1 MALAPAAT
9 SSDRLIDRRNL
20 DFLLYEWL
28 DVEQLTERERFSD
41 HSRESFDQTLDLAAG
56 IATGYFAPHNHL
68 ADEREPFFE
77 NGAVRLIPDVRAAVD
92 EYRNAG
98 LIAAAHDYGLGGIQ
112 LPYVISTAATSYFI
126 AANVAT
132 AAYVFLTA
140 ANANV
145 IAAFGTDDQKRR
157 YLEALLAGRF
167 FGTMV
172 LTEPEAGSSLGDITT
187 RAELQADGTYRVTGN
202 KMWISCADH
211 DLSEN
216 IVHLVLA
223 KIPGAP
229 PGTKGISLFIVPKYR
244 VNDDGSLGARNDV
257 AVAGVNHKMGYRG
270 TVNCA
275 LNFGENGGAYAELV
289 GEPNRGLQYMFHM
302 MNEARVFVGLGAAA
316 LGSAS
321 YLEALHYARDRR
333 QGRLP
338 GASDPLS
345 APVTIIEHAD
355 VRRMLLEQKAAVE
368 GALALCLYSA
378 KLVDDRDTAATPR
391 ERRDASLLLDFLT
404 PIVKAWSSQ
413 SCVRASD
420 LAIQVHGG
428 YGYSR
433 EYKVEQLY
441 RDNRLNPIHE
451 GTDGIQSLD
460 LLARKTMMHD
470 GAAFA
475 LWRSAIE
482 RAVVAAR
489 AASDPDVV
497 TLADGVAA
505 ALDETTRTT
514 EALTGA
520 MRSNRQSHALATANS
535 MLYLEIMGR
544 TTIAWMWLEQA
555 TAAVA
560 AASNGDDAF
569 YRGKLHAA
577 RYYIGYELAT
587 VAAHGALLRRL
598 DDMLVDVR
606 DEWF

>member
-1 MALAPAAT
+1 MALAPAII
-9 SSDRLIDRRNL
+9 SSSRLIDRRNL

-28 DVEQLTERERFSD
+28 GVERLVERERFAD

-56 IATGYFAPHNHL
+56 IASGYFAPHNHL
-68 ADEREPFFE
+68 ADEREPYWD
-77 NGAVRLIPDVRAAVD
+77 NGVVRLIPEVKAAVD

-98 LIAAAHDYGLGGIQ
+98 LIAAAHDYDLGGIQ
-112 LPYVISTAATSYFI
+112 LPYVVSTAATSFFV

-132 AAYVFLTA
+132 SAYVFLTA

-145 IAAFGTDDQKRR
+145 IAAFGTEQQKAR
-157 YLEALLAGRF
+157 YLEALLSGRF

-187 RAELQADGTYRVTGN
+187 RAEPQPDGTYRVSGN

-223 KIPGAP
+223 KIPGSP

-244 VNDDGSLGARNDV
+244 VNDDGSLGERNDV

-289 GEPNRGLQYMFHM
+289 GDPNRGLQYMFHM

-321 YLEALHYARDRR
+321 YLEARHYARDRR

-338 GASDPLS
+338 GSSDPLEP
-345 APVTIIEHAD
+345 PVSIIAHAD

-368 GALALCLYSA
+368 GAFALCLYAA
-378 KLVDDRDTAATPR
+378 KLVDDRDTAPAPH
-391 ERRDASLLLDFLT
+391 ERREAMLLLDFLT
-404 PIVKAWSSQ
+404 PIVKAWCSQ

-433 EYKVEQLY
+433 EYPVEQLY

-460 LLARKTMMHD
+460 LLARKTMAAD
-470 GAAFA
+470 GAAFDTWHA
-475 LWRSAIE
+475 AIE
-482 RAVVAAR
+482 GSIAAAR
-489 AASDPDVV
+489 AIGNDGLGSLASS
-497 TLADGVAA
+497 LAT
-505 ALDETTRTT
+505 ALEDATRTT
-514 EALTGA
+514 RVLTDA
-520 MRSNRQSHALATANS
+520 MRSTRAAHALATANS
-535 MLYLEIMGR
+535 MTYLEMMGR

-555 TAAVA
+555 TVA
-560 AASNGDDAF
+560 AAAGDDAF
-569 YRGKLHAA
+569 HLGKLHAA
-577 RYYIGYELAT
+577 KYYLRYELAP
-587 VAAHGALLRRL
+587 VATQAALLRSL
-598 DDMLVDVR
+598 DDTLVELR

>member
-1 MALAPAAT
+1 MALAPVAVT
-9 SSDRLIDRRNL
+9 SDRLIDRRNL

-28 DVEQLTERERFSD
+28 DVERLVERERFAD
-41 HSRESFDQTLDLAAG
+41 HSRESFDQTIDLAAR
-56 IATGYFAPHNHL
+56 IAAASFAPHNHL
-68 ADEREPFFE
+68 ADEREPYFE
-77 NGAVRLIPDVRAAVD
+77 DGGVRLIPDVKAAVD
-92 EYRNAG
+92 EYREAG
-98 LIAAAHDYGLGGIQ
+98 LIAAAHDYDLGGIQ
-112 LPYVISTAATSYFI
+112 LPYVVSTAATSFFI

-145 IAAFGTDDQKRR
+145 IAAFGSPEQKRR
-157 YLEALLAGRF
+157 YLEALLTGRF

-172 LTEPEAGSSLGDITT
+172 LTEPEAGSSLADITT
-187 RAELQADGTYRVTGN
+187 RAEPQADGTYRVSGN
-202 KMWISCADH
+202 KMWISGADH

-223 KIPGAP
+223 KITGSP
-229 PGTKGISLFIVPKYR
+229 PGTKGISLFIVPKFR
-244 VNDDGSLGARNDV
+244 VNDDGTLGARNDV

-275 LNFGENGGAYAELV
+275 LNFGERGGAYAELV
-289 GEPNRGLQYMFHM
+289 GEPHRGLQYMFHM

-321 YLEALHYARDRR
+321 YLEALQYARDRK

-338 GASDPLS
+338 GVGDPL
-345 APVTIIEHAD
+345 APPVQIIAHAD

-368 GALALCLYSA
+368 GAFALCLYAA
-378 KLVDDRDTAATPR
+378 KLVDERDTAPTAQ
-391 ERRDASLLLDFLT
+391 ERRDAALLLDFLT

-460 LLARKTMMHD
+460 LLARKTTMAD

-475 LWRSAIE
+475 LWRT
-482 RAVVAAR
+482 AVARSIAAAR
-489 AASDPDVV
+489 ANGGAQLGA
-497 TLADGVAA
+497 LADGLAA
-505 ALDETTRTT
+505 ALDEATLTTQVLT
-514 EALTGA
+514 EA
-520 MRSNRQSHALATANS
+520 MRATRAGRALATANA
-535 MLYLEIMGR
+535 MMYLEMMGR
-544 TTIAWMWLEQA
+544 ITIAWMWLEQA
-555 TAAVA
+555 TVAAVA
-560 AASNGDDAF
+560 GDDAF
-569 YRGKLHAA
+569 HRGKLHTA
-577 RYYIGYELAT
+577 RYYIRYELAS
-587 VAAHGALLRRL
+587 VAAQAALLRSL
-598 DDMLVDVR
+598 DDTLVELR

>member
-20 DFLLYEWL
+20 DFMLYDWL
-28 DVEQLTERERFSD
+28 GVERLVERERFAD

-56 IATGYFAPHNHL
+56 IAAGYFAPHNRL

-77 NGAVRLIPDVRAAVD
+77 NGSVQLIPDVKAALN

-98 LIAAAHDYGLGGIQ
+98 LIAASHDYDLGGIA
-112 LPYVISTAATSYFI
+112 LPYVVSTAATSFFI

-132 AAYVFLTA
+132 SAYVFLTA

-157 YLEALLAGRF
+157 YLEALLTGRF
-167 FGTMV
+167 LGTMV

-187 RAELQADGTYRVTGN
+187 RAEPQSDGTYRVIGN

-216 IVHLVLA
+216 IIHLVLA
-223 KIPGAP
+223 KIPGSPA
-229 PGTKGISLFIVPKYR
+229 GTKGISLFIVPKYR
-244 VNDDGSLGARNDV
+244 VNDDGTLGARNDV

-275 LNFGENGGAYAELV
+275 LNFGEKGGAYAELV
-289 GEPNRGLQYMFHM
+289 GEANRGLQYMFHM
-302 MNEARVFVGLGAAA
+302 MNEARVFVGLGAAS

-321 YLEALHYARDRR
+321 YLQALHYARDRR

-338 GASDPLS
+338 GSSDPLEP
-345 APVTIIEHAD
+345 PVSIIAHAD
-355 VRRMLLEQKAAVE
+355 VRRMLLEAKAAVE
-368 GALALCLYSA
+368 GAFALCLYAA
-378 KLVDDRDTAATPR
+378 KLVDDRDTAAAAN
-391 ERRDASLLLDFLT
+391 ERRDAALLLDFLT
-404 PIVKAWSSQ
+404 PVVKAWSSQ

-433 EYKVEQLY
+433 EYNVEQLY

-460 LLARKTMMHD
+460 LLARKTIMAD

-475 LWRSAIE
+475 LWQAAVTRAID
-482 RAVVAAR
+482 AAR
-489 AASDPDVV
+489 AAGDVV
-497 TLADGVAA
+497 LGALADGVAA
-505 ALDETTRTT
+505 ALDEATRTT
-514 EALTGA
+514 HVLIGALRGTPA
-520 MRSNRQSHALATANS
+520 IRALATANS
-535 MLYLEIMGR
+535 MMYLEMMGR
-544 TTIAWMWLEQA
+544 TTIAWMWLEMA
-555 TAAVA
+555 TVA
-560 AASNGDDAF
+560 AAASGDAF

-577 RYYIGYELAT
+577 RYYIRYELAP
-587 VAAHGALLRRL
+587 VAVQGALLRGL
-598 DDMLVDVR
+598 DDTLVALR